1 MSETT
6 YASLHRDAAWFDR
19 DARGLLAVGGPD
31 RADYLQGQLTND
43 VGSLADG
50 RGCYTAYLTPQG
62 RVVADAEVLRAAN
75 HLLLDVHATVA
86 ASLVSRFQELVF
98 TEDVQ
103 IEDWS
108 EAWRSFGMAG
118 ARAAARLGAGLRASG
133 VDLDEGMLESLAEHQ
148 VVHRDAPGG
157 RVVVAR
163 TDALGVRQY
172 DVWAQ
177 NAVAPAVRA
186 ALVETGCPEAD
197 AETLQTIRVERGRPV
212 FPDDLDGV
220 IPLEAGIE
228 SRAISFTK
236 GCYVGQEV
244 IVRVVQRGHGRVAR
258 RLVGLRIDASGLEGM
273 APAPGSS
280 LRRDAREVG
289 RVTSV
294 VRSPALGQVI
304 GLAYVMRDLA
314 EPDTR
319 LVVDTIAGHREAT
332 VAPLP
337 FVS

>member
-1 MSETT
+1 M
-6 YASLHRDAAWFDR
+6 
-19 DARGLLAVGGPD
+19 
-31 RADYLQGQLTND
+31 
-43 VGSLADG
+43 
-50 RGCYTAYLTPQG
+50 
-62 RVVADAEVLRAAN
+62 
-75 HLLLDVHATVA
+75 
-86 ASLVSRFQELVF
+86 
-98 TEDVQ
+98 
-103 IEDWS
+103 
-108 EAWRSFGMAG
+108 
-118 ARAAARLGAGLRASG
+118 
-133 VDLDEGMLESLAEHQ
+133 
-148 VVHRDAPGG
+148 
-157 RVVVAR
+157 
-163 TDALGVRQY
+163 
-172 DVWAQ
+172 
-177 NAVAPAVRA
+177 
-186 ALVETGCPEAD
+186 
-197 AETLQTIRVERGRPV
+197 